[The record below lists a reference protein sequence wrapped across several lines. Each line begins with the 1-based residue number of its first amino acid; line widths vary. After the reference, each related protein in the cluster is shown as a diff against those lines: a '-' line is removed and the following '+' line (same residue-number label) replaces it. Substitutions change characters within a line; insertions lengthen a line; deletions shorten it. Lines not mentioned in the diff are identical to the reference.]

1 MMPKNKPPENE
12 IAAALAA
19 CKGAFISVGAFSA
32 IINLLMLAPSL
43 YMLQVYDRVL
53 ASRNE
58 TTLLVLTLLVLAVFV
73 CMNALEF
80 VRSWVLIRVS
90 ARLDMQMNQRVYTAA
105 FEQNLTGAK
114 TNAGQPLNDLTSIR
128 QFLTGNGVFAFF
140 DAPWFP
146 VYLLVIFLFDV
157 TLGVY
162 ALCGALLLVALA
174 FVNELVSRKPLA
186 EASSMAIVASNHAT
200 NDLRNAE
207 VIEAMGML
215 PNMLARWV
223 KVHGRFL
230 QLQAQASEKAGIV
243 GAATKFVRVSLQSLI
258 LGFAALLVLE
268 GKITGGMMIVAS
280 VLMGRALNP
289 VEQVINAWRTWSS
302 ARSAYFR
309 LQTLLGNYPAR
320 KIGMR
325 LPDPLGHVSL
335 EAVTAAP
342 PGSETAVIK
351 GLGFA
356 LVPGDV
362 LGVVGPSGAGKSTL
376 ARLIVGVWPAAAG
389 HVRLDGADVF
399 TANKDVLGPHIG
411 YLPQDIELFA
421 GSVSENIGRFGAIDA
436 EKVVLAAKR
445 TGVHEMILR
454 LPQGY
459 DTLLGVDGAGLSGG
473 QKQRIG
479 LARALYGDPALLVLD
494 EPNSNLDEAGE
505 QALIAAISDLRER
518 GKTIVVISHRT
529 TIIAITSNLL
539 LLIDGVA
546 KMFGPTKKVLE
557 ELAKANQQL
566 APQGPRVPPGR
577 GPGTQVQT
585 ITGG

>member
-19 CKGAFISVGAFSA
+19 CRGAFVSVGVFSA
-32 IINLLMLAPSL
+32 TINLLMLAPSL

-53 ASRNE
+53 ASRNQ
-58 TTLLVLTLLVLAVFV
+58 TTLLVLTLLMLAVFV

-90 ARLDMQMNQRVYTAA
+90 AQLDMKMNQRVYTAA
-105 FEQNLTGAK
+105 FEQNLTEAK
-114 TNAGQPLNDLTSIR
+114 TNAGQPLNDLTNIR

-146 VYLLVIFLFDV
+146 VYLLVIFLFDA
-157 TLGVY
+157 TLGLY

-186 EASSMAIVASNHAT
+186 EANSMAIAASNHAT

-215 PNMLARWV
+215 PNMLARWS
-223 KVHGRFL
+223 KVHGRCL

-243 GAATKFVRVSLQSLI
+243 SAATKFVRVSLQSLI
-258 LGFAALLVLE
+258 LGFAALLVLDQ
-268 GKITGGMMIVAS
+268 KITGGMMIVAS
-280 VLMGRALNP
+280 ILMGRALNP
-289 VEQVINAWRTWSS
+289 VEQVINIWRTWSS
-302 ARSAYFR
+302 ARSAYLR
-309 LQTLLGNYPAR
+309 LQTLLGSYPKR
-320 KIGMR
+320 KTGMR
-325 LPDPLGHVSL
+325 LPDPLGHVAL

-342 PGSETAVIK
+342 PGSEIAVIK
-351 GLGFA
+351 GVGFV

-421 GSVSENIGRFGAIDA
+421 GSVSENIGRFGEIDA

-445 TGVHEMILR
+445 SGVHEMILR
-454 LPQGY
+454 FPKGY
-459 DTLLGVDGAGLSGG
+459 DTLFGDGGAGLSGG

-479 LARALYGDPALLVLD
+479 LARALYGDPALIVLD
-494 EPNSNLDEAGE
+494 EPNSNLDEPGE
-505 QALIAAISDLRER
+505 QALIAAITDLREC
-518 GKTIVVISHRT
+518 GKTVVVISHRT
-529 TIIAITSNLL
+529 TIIAITSKLL
-539 LLIDGVA
+539 LLSDGVA
-546 KMFGPTKKVLE
+546 KMFGPTQKVLE
-557 ELAKANQQL
+557 NLTKASQQMV
-566 APQGPRVPPGR
+566 PQGSSGQPGH
-577 GPGTQVQT
+577 GPGTQVQKVA
-585 ITGG
+585 GG